1 MIDVSKTSIDDMR
14 ALLREIKKLGPET
27 RKRLQRKLRESVN
40 KTAAKIR
47 TKQPKDSGE
56 LRRKTRAG
64 ARAGRAEIRAR
75 AEYSRIVE
83 RGGKHPVFGETDK
96 AKWVYQEP
104 QPAIFPTV
112 VEDQSQYFKD
122 ANRAIEEALR
132 EIKFK

>member
-14 ALLREIKKLGPET
+14 ALLREIKKLAPET
-27 RKRLQRKLRESVN
+27 RKKLQRKLRASVN

-47 TKQPKDSGE
+47 TKQPKQSGL
-56 LRRKTRAG
+56 LRRRTRAG

-75 AEYSRIVE
+75 APYSRIVE
-83 RGGKHPVFGETDK
+83 RGGKHPVFGEKDK

-112 VEDQSQYFKD
+112 VEDQPTYFND
-122 ANRAIEEALR
+122 ANRALAEALR
-132 EIKFK
+132 EIKFQ